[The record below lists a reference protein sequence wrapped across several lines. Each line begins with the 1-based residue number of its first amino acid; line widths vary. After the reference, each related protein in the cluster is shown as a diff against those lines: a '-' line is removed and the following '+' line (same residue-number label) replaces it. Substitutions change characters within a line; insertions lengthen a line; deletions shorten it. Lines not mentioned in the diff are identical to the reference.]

1 MLTIF
6 LWFLQCT
13 FSNVLVLLIF
23 LKENIYDTLG
33 CEQIILRLP
42 PPQASN
48 DAFTPSLLVEIH
60 WHDLAP

>member
-6 LWFLQCT
+6 LRFLQCT
-13 FSNVLVLLIF
+13 FSNVLVLLLF
-23 LKENIYDTLG
+23 LNENIYDTLG
-33 CEQIILRLP
+33 CEQIILCLP

-48 DAFTPSLLVEIH
+48 DAFTPSLHVEIY